1 MIEGERFASQTP
13 FLLRSEKD
21 GSGVAQHAIFG
32 PGPIEQLLQMLERIS
47 PIKPWI
53 EHAVRENV
61 VRRAR
66 SPQGAPNAKAAVL
79 PDAMNDDRIV
89 ARAPLFDPIGEAGG
103 VSVGAPARAERVHG
117 NWIVAHPL
125 AGRIVESDDLNLM
138 AACGQSSGRLLQR
151 FTGTS
156 ELRINRADRA

>member
-1 MIEGERFASQTP
+1 
-13 FLLRSEKD
+13 
-21 GSGVAQHAIFG
+21 
-32 PGPIEQLLQMLERIS
+32 MLERIS

-79 PDAMNDDRIV
+79 PKAMNDDGIV
-89 ARAPLFDPIGEAGG
+89 ARAPLFDPIGETRGIG
-103 VSVGAPARAERVHG
+103 ISAPARAERVHRDR
-117 NWIVAHPL
+117 IVAQPL
-125 AGRIVESDDLNLM
+125 AGRIVDSDDLNLM

-151 FTGTS
+151 FAGS
-156 ELRINRADRA
+156 SKLRVNRADRAKY